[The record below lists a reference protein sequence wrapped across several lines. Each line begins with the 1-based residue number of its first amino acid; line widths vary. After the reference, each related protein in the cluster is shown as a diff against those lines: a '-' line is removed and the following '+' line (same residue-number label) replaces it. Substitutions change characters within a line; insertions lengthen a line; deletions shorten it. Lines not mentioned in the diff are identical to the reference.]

1 METKVIT
8 LCSSADFYKEL
19 LEVASELKKRG
30 FKVKVPFTALK
41 MKKDNDF
48 DRSKYKTWVTNPK
61 TWQRKTF
68 LMRAHF
74 KKVESADSVLVIN
87 NLKNG
92 QEGYVGGNGLM
103 EMSLAFYL
111 KKKIYLWREPTKES
125 PLYEEIRGMNPIIIN
140 QDLSKIK

>member
-1 METKVIT
+1 MKTKVIT

-19 LEVASELKKRG
+19 LEVAEELKKRG

-48 DRSKYKTWVTNPK
+48 DRSKYKTWDKDPK
-61 TWQRKTF
+61 AWPRKTF

-74 KKVESADSVLVIN
+74 KKVEQADSILMIN

-92 QEGYVGGNGLM
+92 QEGYIGGNGLM

-111 KKKIYLWREPTKES
+111 KKKIYLWRPPSKNS
-125 PLYEEIRGMNPIIIN
+125 PLYEEIMGMNPIMIN
-140 QDLSKIK
+140 QDLRKIK